1 MIYFCNDELTV
12 GLLAQLVRDQRS
24 RVRIRYKPE
33 FFSGLFFRTCISNR
47 PYSRYPPSLDAPLDR
62 WDISNVTWFLRG
74 QTMKKISNTSNRGRI
89 WLCIKLGRGQG
100 DGDKGTRVWGL
111 GTWGHQV
118 WDTGRCGTGRQDVKY
133 NAVILISGS
142 RSVYLGEVSDFP
154 EMTERTRL
162 ISYLL
167 YGLYGPG
174 PSINQKQQLVSR

>member
-1 MIYFCNDELTV
+1 MVRSSLMPLNLVSFFIYLE
-12 GLLAQLVRDQRS
+12 S
-24 RVRIRYKPE
+24 
-33 FFSGLFFRTCISNR
+33 
-47 PYSRYPPSLDAPLDR
+47 
-62 WDISNVTWFLRG
+62 
-74 QTMKKISNTSNRGRI
+74 
-89 WLCIKLGRGQG
+89 
-100 DGDKGTRVWGL
+100 
-111 GTWGHQV
+111 
-118 WDTGRCGTGRQDVKY
+118 